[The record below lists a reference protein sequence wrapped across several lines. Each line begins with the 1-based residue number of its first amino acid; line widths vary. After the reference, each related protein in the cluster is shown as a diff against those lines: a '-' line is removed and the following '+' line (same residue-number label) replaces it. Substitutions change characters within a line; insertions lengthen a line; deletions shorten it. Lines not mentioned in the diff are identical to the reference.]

1 MNRAGLCPTVLPQL
15 PHLRGGGHRDS
26 TWPRLAGRPGA
37 GELAGGRVSAWERLT
52 LPAPDSVIVS
62 LSLLASKVIGNS
74 QKISNYPKKKKKKAA
89 GASVSRSREPGIRGG
104 QEGHEGTVCIT
115 LATFLHI
122 RKSSLKAEANLLLL
136 PLGCPPSPA
145 RDPHLGKVTFHQDRG
160 APPCTRTPA

>member
-1 MNRAGLCPTVLPQL
+1 MNRTGLCLTVLPQL

-74 QKISNYPKKKKKKAA
+74 QKISNYPKKKKKKRQ
-89 GASVSRSREPGIRGG
+89 GQVCHGHVSLASGEARRGKK
-104 QEGHEGTVCIT
+104 E
-115 LATFLHI
+115 LSA
-122 RKSSLKAEANLLLL
+122 
-136 PLGCPPSPA
+136 
-145 RDPHLGKVTFHQDRG
+145 
-160 APPCTRTPA
+160 